1 MKTEEML
8 KILCCLK
15 NIFSVKRIASKLDVV
30 VLYDMEIKGLSPK
43 KHS

>member
-8 KILCCLK
+8 KILCCLKNIFTK

-30 VLYDMEIKGLSPK
+30 VLYDLEIKV
-43 KHS
+43 